1 MRIRHKYSLILIT
14 TIFMAHINTDTMVRE
29 TQDLLSE
36 YSSARAEWAKNAVE
50 DNEFRNGKQ
59 WTDKQIKALRRRN
72 QEPLVVN
79 VIHSA
84 VEQAK
89 AMMSTNKP
97 KFQSTGRE
105 SSDVKAGKTFSDI
118 LTWIW
123 DNSNGNTVLKQAID
137 DYYVM
142 GMGVLYTYMDMN
154 ADFGKGEVMLSAVN
168 PLDVYFDPQ
177 CQDPFARDCSNI
189 IVAKKVL
196 ESQVIAS
203 YPDFAQEIASAEQ
216 TSYISNIESTRGLLN
231 NELTSRS
238 DLSLLS
244 EYADK
249 DRELELI
256 ERFYKVSISM
266 TRIFDPQSNDERILS
281 EEDLESYAKEPAFI
295 VEDVNGTRAVTE
307 KNQVQ
312 QLIDMYTEY
321 GETYHMM
328 IDPVT
333 GQQYPMKGEE
343 HIPEEG
349 ANPSGIVNPSNP
361 QSQPIPDSTVRL
373 EPVEKGFLIEQGAIQ
388 SYNISVDRIQ
398 QCVLVGDV
406 KLYSATLPIEE
417 YPIVP
422 IMNGFNRNPYP
433 LSDVRKV
440 RGIQEY
446 INKVRSLIVAHASS
460 STNVKLLIPR
470 GSMDK
475 RKLEEEWAKAG
486 TAVIE
491 FDPELGQ
498 PIVASPIPLPNELY
512 KNEADAKADVERI
525 LGIYALMQG
534 DQGAAPQT
542 YKGTIALDEFGQRRI
557 KSKKDDVESSINELA
572 KRVVQMVQAVYTD
585 QKLIRLLQPNSAPRE
600 VQLNQPIYDEVTG
613 EFLGR
618 INDITVGRYDIVM
631 VSGSTLPSNRW
642 ARFEYYMQLY
652 QQGLIDQVEVLK
664 QTDVA
669 DMEGVMERQSQI
681 AQMNGTIQQQEE
693 TIKNLQGDL
702 QTAQR
707 ESLHDRK
714 RVEVKEFETRI
725 AKLEAKIEAAT
736 KLYETRASDELKKLK
751 EALSMP
757 DNKQRQLN
765 EGLLGLD
772 SVNAEISN

>member
-1 MRIRHKYSLILIT
+1 
-14 TIFMAHINTDTMVRE
+14 MAHSDTMVQE
-29 TQDLLSE
+29 THDLLAE
-36 YSSARAEWAKNAVE
+36 YASARKDWATHAVE

-59 WTDKQIKALRRRN
+59 WTDKQIKLLRRRN

-89 AMMSTNKP
+89 ALMSTNKP

-105 SSDVKAGKTFSDI
+105 SSDVKAGKIFSDI
-118 LTWIW
+118 MTWIW
-123 DNSNGNTVLKQAID
+123 DHSNGNTVLKQAID

-154 ADFGKGEVMLSAVN
+154 ADFGKGEVMLSSVN

-177 CQDPFARDCSNI
+177 CQDPFARDASSI
-189 IVAKKVL
+189 IVAKKVMQ
-196 ESQVIAS
+196 SQILSS
-203 YPDFAQEIASAEQ
+203 YPEFEESIISASQ
-216 TSYISNIESTRGLLN
+216 TNYVSNVDASRGMISNEI
-231 NELTSRS
+231 TSRT
-238 DLSLLS
+238 DISLQS

-256 ERFYKVSISM
+256 ERFYKTSIM
-266 TRIFDPQSNDERILS
+266 MRRIFDPQSNDERILND
-281 EEDLESYAKEPAFI
+281 EEYESYLKEPAFI
-295 VEDVNGTRAVTE
+295 VKDANGVRAVTE
-307 KNQVQ
+307 EQQVS
-312 QLIDMYTEY
+312 QLIEMYTEF

-328 IDPVT
+328 TDPMS
-333 GQQYPMKGEE
+333 GQPFPMKGEE
-343 HIPEEG
+343 HPPE
-349 ANPSGIVNPSNP
+349 VNPNP
-361 QSQPIPDSTVRL
+361 PGLENPTSGAQPIPGSTVEL
-373 EPVEKGFLIEQGAIQ
+373 KPVEKRELVGKGAIQ
-388 SYNISVDRIQ
+388 VYEISVDRVE

-406 KLYSATLPIEE
+406 KLFSVTLPVEE

-512 KNEADAKADVERI
+512 KNESDAKADVERI

-585 QKLIRLLQPNSAPRE
+585 QKVIRLLQPNSAPRE
-600 VQLNQPIYDEVTG
+600 VQLNQAIYDEISG

-618 INDITVGRYDIVM
+618 INDITVGKYDIIM

-652 QQGLIDQVEVLK
+652 QAGLIDQIEVLK

-669 DMEGVMERQSQI
+669 DMEGVLERKDQVM
-681 AQMNGTIQQQEE
+681 QMQGTIQQLQE
-693 TIKNLQGDL
+693 TIKNLEGDL

-714 RVEVKEFETRI
+714 RVEVKEFEARI